1 MTVHP
6 KTLTDL
12 TLAPVAAEIDLNLQ
26 RVRDLTTADEILGEL
41 ALELNEN
48 EGSTRKERAAQIV
61 KIAVRGVE
69 LHGWQAEVT
78 DDASRIHLSG
88 GSVTLDLGLSTAL
101 QRYIDG

>member
-48 EGSTRKERAAQIV
+48 EGSTREERAAQIV

>member
-26 RVRDLTTADEILGEL
+26 RVRDLTTHDEIVGEL

-48 EGSTRKERAAQIV
+48 EGSTREERADQIAR
-61 KIAVRGVE
+61 IAVRGVE
-69 LHGWQAEVT
+69 LHGWQVEVT
-78 DDASRIHLSG
+78 DDASRIHLYG
-88 GSVTLDLGLSTAL
+88 GSVTLDLGLSAAL